1 MKLGIGMELRGVVKC
16 RGGIRG
22 RGGVEG
28 RSGVKGRGG
37 VRGRR
42 ELGVKMKLM
51 SVQEEKIAA
60 QRQ

>member
-42 ELGVKMKLM
+42 ELGVKVKLM
-51 SVQEEKIAA
+51 SVQEEKKKE
-60 QRQ
+60 

>member
-28 RSGVKGRGG
+28 ISWIK
-37 VRGRR
+37 
-42 ELGVKMKLM
+42 E
-51 SVQEEKIAA
+51 
-60 QRQ
+60 